1 MAEADHRESEGTTRS
16 SGEPCRRWFSVR
28 VFLSAAG
35 ALGLATLLGGSL
47 LVWSARWFWLGE
59 IAASFA
65 WYLGL
70 AGLAG
75 TALLFLIRCPKMA
88 FAALT
93 LAALQLW
100 PELSLW
106 LPDSRSGDVE
116 EPGEVLTVV
125 SSNLFWFNDDRREVT
140 SWMERT
146 SPDVIV
152 FLEVSLAWRGLLE
165 GMSDEYP
172 HQLYSPGVA
181 WDEETWGTAILS
193 RRPVRA
199 SRLIPVTGQGVR
211 PVMEVVVELDGEPV
225 IVRGAHPDHPGRA
238 WRNEIRDAVLET
250 AAALDWSGNGLLMGD
265 MNTTSTS
272 PVFGRLLEESG
283 LRDSRCGFDRQPTY
297 TTSVLIPGLQ
307 VAIDHVLVS
316 DSIHVLERWTEQLP
330 GSDHRTVVA
339 RVMLRRG

>member
-1 MAEADHRESEGTTRS
+1 MTEADYRESEEVARS
-16 SGEPCRRWFSVR
+16 SGEPRHRRFGVR
-28 VFLSAAG
+28 VFLSVAG
-35 ALGLATLLGGSL
+35 AYGLATLLGGSL

-75 TALLFLIRCPKMA
+75 TALLFLIRCPRMA
-88 FAALT
+88 VAALA
-93 LAALQLW
+93 LAVLQLW

-106 LPDSRSGDVE
+106 LPDSRSGEVE
-116 EPGEVLTVV
+116 DPGEVLTVV

-140 SWMERT
+140 SWLERT

-152 FLEVSLAWRGLLE
+152 FLELSSAWRGILE
-165 GMSDEYP
+165 SMSDEYP
-172 HQLYSPGVA
+172 HQLYSPGVG

-193 RRPVRA
+193 RRPVST

-225 IVRGAHPDHPGRA
+225 VIRGAHPDRPGRA

-265 MNTTSTS
+265 LNTTGTS
-272 PVFGRLLEESG
+272 PVFGRLLETSG
-283 LRDSRCGFDRQPTY
+283 LRDSRRGFGRQPTY
-297 TTSVLIPGLQ
+297 RTNVLIPGLQ

-339 RVMLRRG
+339 RVMLRDE